1 MDDVRG
7 SDPLTDEDLQRT
19 LALFQMMMASKQG
32 KPADPIADYLAEMQR
47 QDEERKKQE
56 ARRSSNQSQYPST
69 SSQQYGGGSGRSGAQ
84 NVMGAVNTANTLS
97 EAYNGSSLGTNLMS
111 ALSK

>member
-7 SDPLTDEDLQRT
+7 STPLSEEELQQK
-19 LALFQMMMASKQG
+19 LALLQMMLASNKEQ
-32 KPADPIADYLAEMQR
+32 PRSPIDEYLAEMQR

-56 ARRSSNQSQYPST
+56 ARRSGSQSQYPSMN
-69 SSQQYGGGSGRSGAQ
+69 SQQYGGGGRSGAQ

-97 EAYNGSSLGTNLMS
+97 NAYNGESLVSNLGS
-111 ALSK
+111 VLAK

>member
-19 LALFQMMMASKQG
+19 LALFQVMMSSKQG
-32 KPADPIADYLAEMQR
+32 KQADPIADYLAEMQR
-47 QDEERKKQE
+47 KDEERKKQE
-56 ARRSSNQSQYPST
+56 ARRSSSQSQFPS
-69 SSQQYGGGSGRSGAQ
+69 SSRQQYGGSGQSGMS
-84 NVMGAVNTANTLS
+84 NVLGAVNTANTLS